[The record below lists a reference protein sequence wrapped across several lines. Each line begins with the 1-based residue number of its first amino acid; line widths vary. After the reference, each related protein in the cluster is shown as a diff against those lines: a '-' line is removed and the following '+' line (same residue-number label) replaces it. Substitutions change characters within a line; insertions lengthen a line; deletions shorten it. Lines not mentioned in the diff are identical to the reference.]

1 MRNIKRVLFIARWL
15 TTDIRGHVL
24 QTGVQG
30 CAVDTELLLFFFC
43 LGLGVAS
50 SDQPTTV
57 PGVGGGAGE
66 VGGVGLPES
75 TGGQG
80 RIDWLALPA
89 TAQRRG
95 ERRQQL
101 VPCSLNVLLSPV
113 GTISPYGQF
122 HSVIRAISS

>member
-24 QTGVQG
+24 QTGVQAALSTLS
-30 CAVDTELLLFFFC
+30 CFHFFC